1 MHKTYGW
8 YIHQSQIMRS
18 LKKPGVIINI
28 GSAAGL
34 YPMYADPIYS
44 GTKGSYTTPVY
55 FSSRPADCIADGLWF
70 FIWWTI
76 ICLLIVLHRQ
86 DTCTHKLYTSSH
98 FSYNV
103 LPATVSNFK
112 FLTFYSFIMFY
123 DTFEAFAH
131 CVISKFIFGRWCCYV
146 YKITCSIETSWCSC
160 QCALSRG
167 IKRIA
172 WVESLIFITS
182 CLPHLL

>member
-44 GTKGSYTTPVY
+44 GTKGSYTTPIY
-55 FSSRPADCIADGLWF
+55 FSSTFSSRPAVCIADGLWF

-76 ICLLIVLHRQ
+76 IWLLIVLHRQ

-98 FSYNV
+98 FSHIECVTSYNFESYV
-103 LPATVSNFK
+103 LNLL
-112 FLTFYSFIMFY
+112 FL
-123 DTFEAFAH
+123 H
-131 CVISKFIFGRWCCYV
+131 YV
-146 YKITCSIETSWCSC
+146 LWYVWSICTLCDLKVHFW
-160 QCALSRG
+160 QVVL
-167 IKRIA
+167 
-172 WVESLIFITS
+172 L
-182 CLPHLL
+182 CLQDHLLHWNVMVFVSMCSVPRY